1 MAIVTVDAVGAL
13 CHLSSRGVSGEMG
26 HSMVNL
32 EQDENMHASHRRTLS
47 RPPGCLA
54 VITLV
59 LLLFFKILIEV

>member
-1 MAIVTVDAVGAL
+1 
-13 CHLSSRGVSGEMG
+13 MG

-32 EQDENMHASHRRTLS
+32 EQDENMHASQRRTLS